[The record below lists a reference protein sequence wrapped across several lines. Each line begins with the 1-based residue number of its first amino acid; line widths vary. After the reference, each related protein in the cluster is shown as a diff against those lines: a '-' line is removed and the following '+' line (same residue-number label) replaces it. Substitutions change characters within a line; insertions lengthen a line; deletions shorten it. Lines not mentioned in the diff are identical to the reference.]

1 MTNHSTLR
9 FGKELKDLQLS
20 DVQFLIDEKID
31 ESQNLEYK
39 QPSTEPKNDYNM
51 KRSLKKEEN

>member
-1 MTNHSTLR
+1 
-9 FGKELKDLQLS
+9 
-20 DVQFLIDEKID
+20 LIMLLFSSRGI
-31 ESQNLEYK
+31 